1 VDALDVMKVCL
12 RRWYVMMAVIL
23 VAAGA
28 GAGLV
33 RDQAPVYMASGNYAL
48 VYTHGEEV
56 LPNQV
61 DPRNANPLSGDNAA
75 LLAEALADELR
86 SPTQQRAMASA
97 GTQGYAPG
105 DPPNGSTFTAERPEW
120 SKAYIVQAWGSDPD
134 AVRDVVSSVLDSTPQ
149 LAEQIQDR
157 AGAPRSSQWTT
168 FTTSPVQVTALPPA
182 SKMKLLI
189 AIGGIGLL
197 AGAALSILFDR
208 LASRRRARSGEE
220 QPTDAADLDDV
231 ASEPQDGKHVPSVSP
246 GAVNRQGRPLHE
258 VHPEDEDSRARQDAQ
273 RSRELRRVR

>member
-1 VDALDVMKVCL
+1 MDALDVMKVCL

-23 VAAGA
+23 IAAGA

-33 RDQAPVYMASGNYAL
+33 RDQAPVFRASGNYAL
-48 VYTHGEEV
+48 VYTHGEDV
-56 LPNQV
+56 LPNQA
-61 DPRNANPLSGDNAA
+61 DPRSANPLGGDNAA

-86 SPTQQRAMASA
+86 SPTQQRARASA

-105 DPPNGSTFTAERPEW
+105 DPADGSSFVAARPEW
-120 SKAYIVQAWGSDPD
+120 SKAYVVQAWGPSPD
-134 AVRDVVSSVLDSTPQ
+134 AVRDVVSDVLESTPMIAQ
-149 LAEQIQDR
+149 QIQDR

-168 FTTSPVQVTALPPA
+168 FTTAPVQVSALPPS

-189 AIGGIGLL
+189 AIAGIGLL

-208 LASRRRARSGEE
+208 LMSRRRARL
-220 QPTDAADLDDV
+220 AARQQADDV
-231 ASEPQDGKHVPSVSP
+231 DDAVATPDAGSHVPSVGP

-258 VHPEDEDSRARQDAQ
+258 VHPDEDEQDARQDAR